1 MLAVFLSSE
10 PLRSWHQ
17 DIRPWLYYIWSR
29 HLCTYNVIPSSKH
42 SQHSGDYNWL
52 LDGRPQIK
60 CFFLVNISEVYSN
73 SWNRVLFF
81 EILLSVMKTIIK
93 SIIKWKSNK
102 TILYY
107 ITITIDKCNKW
118 YCLLLIKILKSLIAE
133 IYFRENWL
141 TAK

>member
-60 CFFLVNISEVYSN
+60 CFFCQSILVKYIQTLEIESFSLKSCSVLWKLLWKVL
-73 SWNRVLFF
+73 WN
-81 EILLSVMKTIIK
+81 ESPTK
-93 SIIKWKSNK
+93 
-102 TILYY
+102 LYY
-107 ITITIDKCNKW
+107 YTKITMDKWNKW
-118 YCLLLIKILKSLIAE
+118 YCLLFIKILKSLIAD